1 MSLSN
6 PLALG
11 KPPLEVLERLFRLV
25 EIHDPRVV
33 MGPRV
38 GEDAAVVDM
47 GDRYLVAKV
56 DPITFVAEEIGWYAV
71 HINAN
76 DLAVRGARP
85 RWFLMTLL
93 LPEGQSDQTL
103 LTRIFLQVQD
113 ACGAIGA
120 TLVGGHTEV
129 TQGLDRPILAGT
141 ILGEVNK
148 DRLVTT
154 AGARPGDAVLLT
166 KGIAIEGASILAR
179 ECDALLAARGVA
191 GDVRERARDFLHR
204 PGISVLPDAEVA
216 LETGEVHAMHDPTE
230 GGLASGLLELA
241 LAAGVGLRIR
251 REDIP
256 ILPECRTLCEAL
268 GLDPLG
274 VIASGA
280 LLLTCPPRDALR
292 LVGAWRA
299 RGITGTVIG
308 EVTSDTGEC
317 TLTGPEGEVPLPR
330 FARDEVARL
339 FDPSTGSG
347 LGAGLVDGGPG
358 VSGGPG
364 GAVQARDS
372 RRRGA

>member
-1 MSLSN
+1 MSSDADATHLFGRPVVSGSN

-25 EIHDPRVV
+25 EIRDPRVV

-93 LPEGQSDQTL
+93 LPEGRADERL
-103 LTRIFLQVQD
+103 LERIFVQVQD
-113 ACGAIGA
+113 ACRSIGV

-141 ILGEVNK
+141 MLGEVEK

-166 KGIAIEGASILAR
+166 KGIAVEGTSILAR
-179 ECDALLAARGVA
+179 ECDPLLAARGVA
-191 GDVRERARDFLHR
+191 PEVRARARAFLHR
-204 PGISVLPDAEVA
+204 PGISVQADAEIA
-216 LETGEVHAMHDPTE
+216 LAAAEVHAMHDPTE
-230 GGLASGLLELA
+230 GGLATGLLELG
-241 LAAGVGLRIR
+241 LAAGVGLRIQ
-251 REDIP
+251 REAIP
-256 ILPECRTLCEAL
+256 ILPECRALCDAL

-274 VIASGA
+274 MIASGA
-280 LLLTCPPRDALR
+280 LLLTCAPRDAER
-292 LVGAWRA
+292 LVAAWRA
-299 RGITGTVIG
+299 GGIAGTIIG
-308 EVTSDTGEC
+308 QVTS
-317 TLTGPEGEVPLPR
+317 EGEGCRLIGPPQDEPLPR

-339 FDPSTGSG
+339 FDE
-347 LGAGLVDGGPG
+347 LRAGHFD
-358 VSGGPG
+358 
-364 GAVQARDS
+364 
-372 RRRGA
+372 